1 MKKRH
6 FFIIFLVMFVTSC
19 IDDQTESISDTNI
32 STDKVNID
40 EEDLLE
46 KEWQILKQAII
57 NKNKPV
63 VMTFVSNEDL
73 LLKEA
78 IDLSYDYIFDDE
90 MITFIMNKSYS
101 NLNIA
106 IEGMNKNS
114 DSKIESEDKKFI
126 HFEKSYDIELDTLST
141 SIAKSGITIELSEIN
156 ESLKITNYNTFHNVI
171 EN

>member
-1 MKKRH
+1 M
-6 FFIIFLVMFVTSC
+6 LVTSC
-19 IDDQTESISDTNI
+19 VDDQLVSTSDNTIYTEDANM
-32 STDKVNID
+32 D
-40 EEDLLE
+40 EEDLQE

-90 MITFIMNKSYS
+90 MIVFIKNKSYS
-101 NLNIA
+101 NLNTQ
-106 IEGMNKNS
+106 IEGMNTNKNS
-114 DSKIESEDKKFI
+114 DSTLQPDDKKFI
-126 HFEKSYDIELDTLST
+126 HFEKSYDVQLDTLST
-141 SIAKSGITIELSEIN
+141 SIAKSGITIEISEIN
-156 ESLKITNYNTFHNVI
+156 ESIKITNYNTFHNVI